1 MGALENIDAAFISM
15 NIPFTMTVNQ
25 AADAVREF
33 KPKVIYPYHYR
44 GSDLNLFKRLVGTGT
59 EVRLRE
65 WYP

>member
-1 MGALENIDAAFISM
+1 M